1 MKIASLI
8 LARKNSKRLPQ
19 KNKRIFLDQPL
30 FLHQINISK
39 KIKTI
44 KEIFIST
51 DDEDIQLI
59 SKKENIKVLKRSSKF
74 ATDSC
79 SAEKTILE
87 DIKKIKKIDK
97 QISHLIILQPTNPLF
112 EGKYLNR
119 GIKKISSK
127 KFKSIQTYVEKK
139 FFEIN
144 NKDFYKVRKNMQELN
159 SRKIETGMFWIIEI
173 KEFLKIKNRIMEPVG
188 YIKISNDDN
197 VDIDTIEDFLS
208 YEQKFKLKYY
218 KNTEYYYKKVK
229 QKHNFDKYQSAIK
242 IDPDGIRRKPFQEKE
257 NKLEFNK
264 DEIKYVNNLKFKKK
278 NNPRLLDLGCG
289 AGFVSSV
296 ISNKFE
302 KYGLEVG
309 KDSYKFAKKYFNH
322 IHFGPLKKDI
332 YKKNFF
338 DVIIFLHVIE
348 HTPNPI
354 ELLEIILKIL
364 KPGGKLVLSTPDFD
378 SACARRFGKN
388 FRMLHDITHIS
399 LFSSQKLIELLI
411 DLGFRIE
418 KIDYPYFETKYFNKN
433 EILKL
438 FNTKQLSPA
447 FYGNI
452 MTVYLSKK

>member
-8 LARKNSKRLPQ
+8 LARKNSKRLLQ
-19 KNKRIFLDQPL
+19 KNKRIFLNQPL

-39 KIKTI
+39 KIKII
-44 KEIFIST
+44 KKIFIST

-59 SKKENIKVLKRSSKF
+59 SRKKNIDVLKRNSKF
-74 ATDSC
+74 ASDSC

-112 EGKYLNR
+112 EEKYLIE

-144 NKDFYKVRKNMQELN
+144 NKDFSKIRKNMQDLK

-173 KEFLKIKNRIMEPVG
+173 KEFLKIKNRIMKPVG
-188 YIKISNDDN
+188 YVKISNDDN

-218 KNTEYYYKKVK
+218 KHTEYYFKKVK
-229 QKHNFDKYQSAIK
+229 QKHNFDKYQSSIK
-242 IDPDGIRRKPFQEKE
+242 IDPDGIIRKPFEE
-257 NKLEFNK
+257 RANKLEFNK
-264 DEIKYVNNLKFKKK
+264 DEIIYVNNLKFSKKS
-278 NNPRLLDLGCG
+278 NPKLLDLGCG
-289 AGFVSSV
+289 AGFVTSA
-296 ISNKFE
+296 ISNKFD

-309 KDSYKFAKKYFNH
+309 KDSYNFAKKYFDH
-322 IHFGPLKKDI
+322 IHLGPLKKNI
-332 YKKNFF
+332 YKKSFF
-338 DVIIFLHVIE
+338 DAIMFLHVIE
-348 HTPNPI
+348 HAPNPI
-354 ELLEIILKIL
+354 ELLEIILEIL

-399 LFSSQKLIELLI
+399 LFSSHKLIELLI

-418 KIDYPYFETKYFNKN
+418 KIDYPYFKTKYFNKD
-433 EILKL
+433 EILKV
-438 FNTKQLSPA
+438 FNVNQLSPA